1 MFLYA
6 QAFRGSGEAGS
17 WKSLRVEQCKLR
29 CLSGGVPERTWKG
42 FLPTRLVV
50 GYLVLIISMYYVAC
64 ALLFRS
70 PLCSHRWRN

>member
-50 GYLVLIISMYYVAC
+50 GYLVQMFSIFYAAC
-64 ALLFRS
+64 ALL
-70 PLCSHRWRN
+70 